1 MLLRLS
7 TPGVFFF
14 WDRFGRWRL
23 IRNVIYCFQLART
36 GKLQPGSCLSVYPP
50 GRSTRTT
57 VIKNK
62 IIIIMNSVGF
72 CRSFYPPGR
81 STHTP
86 GIKKR
91 EKIKVLLALA
101 LVLTLQE
108 GPRTHLKRFF
118 VIKKIKIKNLNI
130 IGLVFTLQETIV
142 KKREKKNYQKHR
154 AGAVL
159 ESGRG
164 YSFQWISG
172 LHREAP
178 LSADGRSDDR
188 SEFYTYRYFYF

>member
-1 MLLRLS
+1 MIGKYMLLRLS

-50 GRSTRTT
+50 GRSTRTA

-81 STHTP
+81 STHT
-86 GIKKR
+86 
-91 EKIKVLLALA
+91 L
-101 LVLTLQE
+101 
-108 GPRTHLKRFF
+108 
-118 VIKKIKIKNLNI
+118 VIKKIKIKNLTI

-142 KKREKKNYQKHR
+142 KKREKKIIKNTGPVRCLKVVGDILFSGSQDCTVRLHSLLT
-154 AGAVL
+154 GAQTIDL
-159 ESGRG
+159 NFTHTGIFILFIYFC
-164 YSFQWISG
+164 YS
-172 LHREAP
+172 
-178 LSADGRSDDR
+178 LSAHRHR
-188 SEFYTYRYFYF
+188 FYAHRVHARATP